1 MALGTKKVVSEDNVS
16 FATFILY
23 DVKTMHTTTEM
34 VFVVIG
40 CNIKPCLCF
49 EWMFSKSVR
58 V

>member
-40 CNIKPCLCF
+40 CNIKPLF
-49 EWMFSKSVR
+49 WMNVQ
-58 V
+58 